1 MNYNKIIKQYKSYI
15 DDLYN
20 ELNSIEIVDLDEF
33 ENKTLFIKNKIE
45 MHNNLLNEWFDNKF
59 KEDLNNLKTSI
70 ISFNLKIDTYN
81 KNQYLQF

>member
-1 MNYNKIIKQYKSYI
+1 MNYDKIIKQYKSYI
-15 DDLYN
+15 NDLYN
-20 ELNSIEIVDLDEF
+20 ELNSLEIVDLDEF

-70 ISFNLKIDTYN
+70 VSFNLKIDTYN